1 LRSIGNCNVTLGKPY
16 DRVVVAG
23 LVMGCNC
30 SWNVVSVYSG
40 LGKVTYGRPCG
51 DRSAIN
57 DQCQSLGFVIVTP
70 REAGSVV
77 VEEGWF
83 L

>member
-1 LRSIGNCNVTLGKPY
+1 MRSIGNCDECNCNVTLGKPC

-30 SWNVVSVYSG
+30 SWNVVSVYSR
-40 LGKVTYGRPCG
+40 LGKVTLGRAFR
-51 DRSAIN
+51 DRSV
-57 DQCQSLGFVIVTP
+57 FVMK
-70 REAGSVV
+70 SVNLLV
-77 VEEGWF
+77 